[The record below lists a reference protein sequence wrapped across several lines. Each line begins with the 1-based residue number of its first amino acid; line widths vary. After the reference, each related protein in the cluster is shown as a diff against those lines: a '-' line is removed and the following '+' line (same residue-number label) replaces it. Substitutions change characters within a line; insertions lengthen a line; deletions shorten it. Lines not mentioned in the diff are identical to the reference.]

1 MDANQ
6 YKRIFSTRA
15 SHSYS
20 KEKKK
25 KKTKNRRRQL
35 GPNLIEVVA

>member
-15 SHSYS
+15 SHF
-20 KEKKK
+20 KARKKK